1 MVFRVGDILELKMDL
16 LFYNKG
22 LTVEIIELTSEDS
35 GKVKIIESKRQDSLL
50 GMEKKADLTLFK
62 LVRRGGLHV

>member
-1 MVFRVGDILELKMDL
+1 MEFAVGDILELKMDL

-22 LTVEIIELTSEDS
+22 LTVEIIELTSEYS
-35 GKVKIIESKRQDSLL
+35 GKIKIIGTKGQDSLL
-50 GMEKKADLTLFK
+50 GIEKNADLSLFK

>member
-35 GKVKIIESKRQDSLL
+35 GKVKIIESKGQDSLL

-62 LVRRGGLHV
+62 LVRKGGLHV

>member
-1 MVFRVGDILELKMDL
+1 MLFRVGDTLELKMDL

-22 LTVEIIELTSEDS
+22 LTVEIIELTSEYS
-35 GKVKIIESKRQDSLL
+35 GKIKIIETKGQDSLL
-50 GMEKKADLTLFK
+50 GMEKKADLSLFK